1 MTRRNHRALPRL
13 GMRSLFILLG
23 LLVLSLAGAGLVLF
37 RVYDNQLIR
46 QTEAEL
52 IAQGTSLA
60 SAYKKA
66 LLDRLSNQ
74 DGAPALQTY
83 GVAVGEPF
91 RKQYAS
97 GTRLRPRPATLA
109 LGKDTVRGR
118 AEPGRPPEA
127 PADPSAAAAGS
138 SLAPILEE
146 TRQITLAGLRIVDFR
161 GTVVAS
167 SSGQDNGLSLVDREE
182 VRRALEGELTSL
194 LRRRVSDE
202 PAPPYSSL
210 SRETGVRV
218 FVALPVVAAQRVLG
232 AVVLSRTPMT
242 LGKAF
247 YQDRASL
254 LAMAVILIAAVAA
267 VSLLAAALI
276 VRPVRA
282 LIRQTEAIAAGQAQ
296 KAEVLDHPGT
306 REIAQLSRSFS
317 QMSARLTERAEYI
330 KGFAASVSHEFKT
343 PLTAIRGTVELLRD
357 HGANMDAKDR
367 ERFFANLDQDTERL
381 GHLVHRLL
389 ELARADMLSTSTAT
403 CRVAEVVQDLVRRYQ
418 AAGTTIHAEGV
429 DSTPV
434 KMGRDTLEAVLCH
447 LFDNAR
453 THGGSEVSLSV
464 KLVPFKGAASTLAL
478 DVADD
483 GPGISDANRAR
494 IFDPFFTTSRDRG
507 GTGMGLTIARA
518 LMSSHGA
525 AIDLMPASKGACF
538 RLILPRA

>member
-1 MTRRNHRALPRL
+1 MTGRTRRALPRL

-23 LLVLSLAGAGLVLF
+23 LLVLSLAGAGLILF

-52 IAQGTSLA
+52 IAQATSLA
-60 SAYKKA
+60 SAFKKA
-66 LLDRLSNQ
+66 LLDRLPN
-74 DGAPALQTY
+74 DGESLQHY
-83 GVAVGEPF
+83 GVAVAEPF
-91 RKQYAS
+91 RSQYGS
-97 GTRLRPRPATLA
+97 GTQLRPRPATLA
-109 LGKDTVRGR
+109 LGKDTVRER
-118 AEPGRPPEA
+118 AEPARSTQV
-127 PADPSAAAAGS
+127 PADPLAAAAGS
-138 SLAPILEE
+138 IVGPMLEE
-146 TRQITLAGLRIVDFR
+146 TKQITLAGLRIVDFR

-167 SSGQDNGLSLVDREE
+167 SSGQDIGLSLVDREE
-182 VRRALEGELTSL
+182 VRRALKGETTSL

-218 FVALPVVAAQRVLG
+218 FVAFPVVTAQRVLG

-247 YQDRASL
+247 YQDRESL
-254 LAMAVILIAAVAA
+254 LAMAAILVAAVAA

-296 KAEVLDHPGT
+296 KADVLDHPGT

-317 QMSARLTERAEYI
+317 QMSARLTERSEYI

-343 PLTAIRGTVELLRD
+343 PLSAIRGTVELLRD
-357 HGANMDAKDR
+357 HGTSMEAKDR
-367 ERFFANLDQDTERL
+367 EQFFANLDQDTERL

-389 ELARADMLSTSTAT
+389 ELARADMLSSSAAT
-403 CRVAEVVQDLVRRYQ
+403 CRVTEVVASLVERY
-418 AAGTTIHAEGV
+418 AALGTTINAEGLDATMV
-429 DSTPV
+429 QI
-434 KMGRDTLEAVLCH
+434 GRDTLEAVLCH

-453 THGGSEVSLSV
+453 THGKGAVTVSV
-464 KLVPFKGAASTLAL
+464 KLTTLEATPSMVAL
-478 DVADD
+478 DVSDD
-483 GPGISDANRAR
+483 GPGISDANRTR

-525 AIDLMPASKGACF
+525 SIELLPSSKGATF
-538 RLILPRA
+538 RLTLPRSMK